1 MWSSTF
7 FHESRDRMVTLLL
20 PAEKC
25 FQLLGDDLIEH
36 GRFRMARNV
45 LEADVEHRLW
55 CATACAV
62 LHLVASTTC
71 GRGTIEKSGWSATTR
86 LGLSSFCRLP
96 SAPNTDRVEPKVL
109 FGIHTA

>member
-1 MWSSTF
+1 MLSSTF
-7 FHESRDRMVTLLL
+7 FDESRDRMVTLLL

-62 LHLVASTTC
+62 LHL
-71 GRGTIEKSGWSATTR
+71 RGVNHLRKRHHRKIRLERDNATRFVFFLPTSVRSGHGPR
-86 LGLSSFCRLP
+86 
-96 SAPNTDRVEPKVL
+96 
-109 FGIHTA
+109 